1 MKHLTKLLV
10 IFCGLGSIARAADS
24 NTEVDVRLDAIPLWQ
39 AVANGW
45 VHVNVRGRNSS
56 TGAAT
61 TVQVRVTDKG
71 KREKGASVRINIEP
85 GTVFAGGGDVQDM
98 GAMGV
103 KYKVKTVNV
112 RVRGRRRSG
121 PKAVYEPADVM
132 VAVDAWTTWVAESYC
147 KDYRLPRPP
156 SSYQTKVVV
165 QGRDDDLR
173 TRVLV
178 EAKNHPKLGQRAI
191 QVATWIAEQEGTDK
205 EGQVP
210 DDIRTRFRG
219 IADEEI
225 EAGAKLYSVVK
236 VRVDSERTA
245 TPVEVEVDGL
255 VQGIAELIKAGSI
268 GEVAYIKNKTMAV
281 GPLLGRRRH
290 DLAKDTKVRLLNLLP
305 DADPVLVA
313 YRYQDDFGKMSPF
326 TGLVPRQDLKFS
338 SGAGSVGRS
347 AIQFEEIAEG
357 IRSAIPQTWDLEDV
371 E

>member
-1 MKHLTKLLV
+1 MKHLGKLLV
-10 IFCGLGSIARAADS
+10 VFCGLGSIARAAES
-24 NTEVDVRLDAIPLWQ
+24 NTEVDVRVDAIPLWQ

-45 VHVNVRGRNSS
+45 VQVHVRGRNSS

-71 KREKGASVRINIEP
+71 KREKGVSVKVNIEP

-103 KYKVKTVNV
+103 KYKVRTVNV
-112 RVRGRRRSG
+112 RVRGRRRPVS
-121 PKAVYEPADVM
+121 KAVYEPADVM

-147 KDYRLPRPP
+147 KNYRLPRPP

-165 QGRDDDLR
+165 QGEDDDLR

-178 EAKNHPKLGQRAI
+178 EAKNHPTLGQRAI

-210 DDIRTRFRG
+210 EGIRTRFRG
-219 IADEEI
+219 ITDEEI
-225 EAGAKLYSVVK
+225 DAGTKLYNIVK
-236 VRVDSERTA
+236 VKADAGNTA
-245 TPVEVEVDGL
+245 TSVEVDIDGL
-255 VQGIAELIKAGSI
+255 VQGIRELIKAGPL
-268 GEVAYIKNKTMAV
+268 GEVAYIKNETTAV
-281 GPLLGRRRH
+281 GPLLGRRKH
-290 DLAKDTKVRLLNLLP
+290 ELAKDTKVRLLNLLP

-313 YRYQDDFGKMSPF
+313 YRYKDDFGEMSPF
-326 TGLVPRQDLKFS
+326 TGLVPRKDLRFTS
-338 SGAGSVGRS
+338 STGSVGRS

-357 IRSAIPQTWDLEDV
+357 IRSAIPQAWDLEDV